1 MAEELDLEAFGAGRL
16 VNESL
21 ASASST
27 AAAEDLAGALNALK
41 THAGCLQALFTL
53 YAVPD
58 DPDARSDGDKM
69 TLEQFRAFALDVK
82 AVASGPQTLAAQH
95 VDECFGEAAKHQGGG
110 KGAGAKKASDSSI
123 QLDAFL
129 VAVLR
134 VAARKYDIATAK
146 QQGFAEL
153 SARLERFVDA
163 HVYPNCAPRLETIHA
178 ELGGGVT
185 DDSTL
190 LMKKAR
196 RLTTQT
202 LTSCLLRRP
211 ATKGEREL
219 DAKSLATH
227 AKKWG
232 LLAASSEAETDA
244 RRETITRAAYARVIV
259 HAKQNVADARAFR
272 PRGWPFRLD
281 ANEFERAL
289 LSLAWLLY
297 ERRVARMD
305 AEAAEAAARAAAA
318 PAEGEEAARGS
329 ARRTRRRTRT
339 RRPRRMGPGRRVRR
353 PHVRRRPRSGSHS
366 SRTSGNSSTTSS
378 SKPACSTKTKTRFT
392 RRRSDRRAK
401 PPASILIRT
410 RHRAASRATLVPT
423 DDSHRAT
430 RLDPRARRF
439 VIPPSPPPPPSP
451 RPRPRPRP
459 PPRRPSARSRG
470 ASPRDV
476 RRRPERPPAPHLL
489 QRRERLLQRASPG
502 TPRNAVSAC
511 ATISACATSP

>member
-1 MAEELDLEAFGAGRL
+1 LTKDAGEVASVRVECGDGEQILRWLAFVACERLEYIAGTVPGGFVPQAVLNHEGTVLDVDSVVNELFADGDSATVRFGPGPEAFTTRWEGRPSTPPFRWGANGEVAPSSELAWLEELDLEAFGAGRL

-305 AEAAEAAARAAAA
+305 AEAAEAAAALAAA
-318 PAEGEEAARGS
+318 PAEGEEAGEGERAED
-329 ARRTRRRTRT
+329 
-339 RRPRRMGPGRRVRR
+339 
-353 PHVRRRPRSGSHS
+353 
-366 SRTSGNSSTTSS
+366 SS
-378 SKPACSTKTKTRFT
+378 SD
-392 RRRSDRRAK
+392 SDEA
-401 PPASILIRT
+401 
-410 RHRAASRATLVPT
+410 AASDGAG
-423 DDSHRAT
+423 AT
-430 RLDPRARRF
+430 RPE
-439 VIPPSPPPPPSP
+439 
-451 RPRPRPRP
+451 
-459 PPRRPSARSRG
+459 
-470 ASPRDV
+470 AS
-476 RRRPERPPAPHLL
+476 RPEAPE
-489 QRRERLLQRASPG
+489 ERQPFVAYLGEFLDDVFVKAG
-502 TPRNAVSAC
+502 VLHEDEDALHAEEE
-511 ATISACATSP
+511 